1 MATKIRA
8 AFVAGGDRGAV
19 DDFGMAP
26 QELQSVL
33 KALKGTGI
41 NVVAIQILTEDESP
55 LILFPRDCDGESTV
69 AIDGAPDA
77 TAHS

>member
-1 MATKIRA
+1 MAVNIWA
-8 AFVAGGDRGAV
+8 AFATADDSGAV
-19 DDFGMAP
+19 DDFAMAP
-26 QELQSVL
+26 RELQPVL

-55 LILFPRDCDGESTV
+55 LILFPRECEGESTV
-69 AIDGAPDA
+69 AIDGAPDE